1 MKKKVLSL
9 LFACI
14 MLLSVLA
21 IAGCKSDELQAQIDE
36 NATKAETAVTD
47 AAAKAAKDLADAKA
61 ELEALIAAGDQADV
75 KALNDAV
82 AKLNTAIEA
91 AKTAATA
98 ADDAL
103 KTELTAA
110 IAAAKKEATDAAA
123 KALDEAVKKLN
134 ADVALKVDATA
145 YEKAVADLQTSVA
158 NAKTAATEADAK
170 VTEALEAKIAAAQT
184 AAIED
189 AKKYVDSKVEEL
201 KGLQTADKTELAAAI
216 QEVKDAAAAADAAAK
231 KAFADAT
238 AADTTLEG
246 KLNDKL
252 AALEEA
258 IKGANTSAD
267 NAWGEWNEATEIVIK
282 NLAELKKAEKTF
294 EGSKYYALLSDT
306 IKNKAIEI
314 IAETEARLLRSVDKA
329 AAEAEYKYADN
340 FFAAIDGIYKVYESY
355 SVEKKAYYYEE
366 QLEEMKVALGK
377 AMDAIKAATKDTD
390 IPAIQTAFEADLD
403 AVHNKAE
410 ALTAMLKADGTPVKA
425 VILNEKWVKL
435 LADVDYKLNNEDEK
449 IAEELKFSDVEA
461 LYDEYKARYDM
472 LEMLKAEA
480 ALYNENHKKLAE
492 QLSEENK
499 DKGYFNKDSVEL
511 YKAYEL
517 KVEEWYKNLGDTNEE
532 NKKML
537 DTAILEEMIA
547 NYEARKKGH
556 EDYAAKLLSD
566 LKVFGAEKYVY
577 LYSEELEEEVF
588 ALYEN
593 YIAFKGYVVKIGYEL
608 GEEYH
613 VAFNAFEKGTYT
625 RALAMNKAAA
635 EAVKI
640 NGAIAELD
648 LILKNLTTFKT
659 EYQDKMIAI
668 DSAVAAWKKAYFADP
683 YAAEAVAGN
692 VNYELVKHD
701 AYAALQALYAEKLGA
716 IVEAMN
722 RVVETFNADGFRT
735 INLLSKN
742 EIDDAK
748 EAWAAL
754 IKLVGDL
761 GLDTEEIVVGHITD
775 LGEKATTT
783 DVANLLYKK
792 DLEYQA
798 RCEEAYKEY
807 KVIEDALPAANKVT
821 IYDEKIVTIMV
832 DWYKKYMGI
841 DPSDDASVLPE
852 EGKNLKLSETVTITD
867 DLYAAAKATYTAWEI
882 MTGDKKDEM
891 DTLNKDIA
899 DFLASTVINT
909 ESRDAYDALM
919 ARYEAFI
926 TGKNVPAPYATEQY
940 KVNELTKEPYFVDIS
955 KLVEAGKKIEA
966 LEKRRNDLFKALD
979 ALAGKTFAD
988 ALLNVDPANV
998 AALNEFIDTV
1008 EAEMIVFTLDNAG
1021 FNCFVASEDGKYT
1034 NRAVIIAQS
1043 REIMEIAA
1051 IYDRAIKN
1059 VGAITPEDVKKD
1071 LTDRATAAR
1080 TAALKLIRE
1089 LDPEAWETSAAY
1101 AIEKAK
1107 LEVVEKTIA
1116 AYIEYAPEKGDAL
1129 MTSCYWN
1136 SVVHHIDG
1144 NVTVEALAKF
1154 ENRGEG
1160 VEELIKEAS
1169 SAVTAFFKAIE
1180 K

>member
-123 KALDEAVKKLN
+123 KALDEAVKKLD
-134 ADVALKVDATA
+134 AAVALKVDATA

-184 AAIED
+184 AAIEE
-189 AKKYVDSKVEEL
+189 AKKYVDGKVDEL

-231 KAFADAT
+231 KAFEDAT
-238 AADTTLEG
+238 AADTALEG

-258 IKGANTSAD
+258 IKGANTSAND
-267 NAWGEWNEATEIVIK
+267 AWGEWNAATEIVIK

-294 EGSKYYALLSDT
+294 EGSKYYDLLKD
-306 IKNKAIEI
+306 KAIEI
-314 IAETEARLLRSVDKA
+314 VAETEARLLRSVDKA
-329 AAEAEYKYADN
+329 AAEAEYKYAKA
-340 FFAAIDGIYKVYESY
+340 FFDAVNGIEKVYNSY

-366 QLEEMKVALGK
+366 QLNEMAVALEN
-377 AMDAIKAATKDTD
+377 AIDAIKVATNDTG
-390 IPAIQTAFEADLD
+390 ILAIQTAFEADLD
-403 AVHNKAE
+403 EVHNKAE

-425 VILNEKWVKL
+425 VILNEKWAKL

-449 IAEELKFSDVEA
+449 IAEELKFSDVKA

-472 LEMLKAEA
+472 LEMLKAA
-480 ALYNENHKKLAE
+480 ADLYNLEFKKLADL
-492 QLSEENK
+492 LSEDNK
-499 DKGYFNKDSVEL
+499 YNATFNKDNVEL
-511 YKAYEL
+511 YKLFEEKVAVWYE
-517 KVEEWYKNLGDTNEE
+517 NLGDTNEE

-566 LKVFGAEKYVY
+566 LKAFGAADYVY
-577 LYSEELEEEVF
+577 LYSEELEAEVF

-692 VNYELVKHD
+692 VNYDLVKHD
-701 AYAALQALYAEKLGA
+701 AYAALQTLYAEKLGA

-761 GLDTEEIVVGHITD
+761 GLDTEEIVVGHITE
-775 LGEKATTT
+775 LGEKATTI

-798 RCEEAYKEY
+798 RCEEAYKAY

-940 KVNELTKEPYFVDIS
+940 KVNDLTKEPYFVDIS
-955 KLVEAGKKIEA
+955 KLVEAGKTIEA
-966 LEKRRNDLFKALD
+966 LEKRRNDLFKSLD

-998 AALNEFIDTV
+998 AALNEFIDSV
-1008 EAEMIVFTLDNAG
+1008 EAEMIVFTFDNAG

-1160 VEELIKEAS
+1160 VEELINEAS

>member
-134 ADVALKVDATA
+134 AAVALKVDATA

-184 AAIED
+184 AAIEE
-189 AKKYVDSKVEEL
+189 AKKYVDGKVDEL

-258 IKGANTSAD
+258 IKGADTSAN
-267 NAWGEWNEATEIVIK
+267 NAWGEWNAATEIVIK

-294 EGSKYYALLSDT
+294 EGSKYYALLKD
-306 IKNKAIEI
+306 KAIEI
-314 IAETEARLLRSVDKA
+314 VAETEARLLRSVSKD
-329 AAEAEYKYADN
+329 AAEAEYKYAKA
-340 FFAAIDGIYKVYESY
+340 FFDAVNGIEKVYNSY

-366 QLEEMKVALGK
+366 QLKEMEVVLGN
-377 AMDAIKAATKDTD
+377 AIDAIKAATNDAG
-390 IPAIQTAFEADLD
+390 ILAIQTAFEADMD
-403 AVHNKAE
+403 EVHNKAE

-425 VILNEKWVKL
+425 VILNEKWAKL

-449 IAEELKFSDVEA
+449 IAEELKFSDVKA

-472 LEMLKAEA
+472 LEMLKAA
-480 ALYNENHKKLAE
+480 ADLYNLEFKKLADL
-492 QLSEENK
+492 LSEDNK
-499 DKGYFNKDSVEL
+499 YNATFNKDNVEL
-511 YKAYEL
+511 YKLFEEKVAVWYE
-517 KVEEWYKNLGDTNEE
+517 NLGDTNEE

-566 LKVFGAEKYVY
+566 LKAFGAADYVY
-577 LYSEELEEEVF
+577 LYSEELEAEVF

-625 RALAMNKAAA
+625 RALALEKAKA
-635 EAVKI
+635 EADKI
-640 NGAIAELD
+640 NAAIAELTTT
-648 LILKNLTTFKT
+648 LNNLTTFKT
-659 EYQDKMIAI
+659 EYQKKMTAI
-668 DSAVAAWKKAYFADP
+668 NDAVAAWKKAYFAEP
-683 YAAEAVAGN
+683 YASEAVAGN
-692 VNYELVKHD
+692 TNYDLLKHAD
-701 AYAALQALYAEKLGA
+701 YAALVELYAEKLGA
-716 IVEAMN
+716 IEAAMKA
-722 RVVETFNADGFRT
+722 VTETFNADGFRK
-735 INLLSKN
+735 INLLSKD
-742 EIDDAK
+742 EIEAARV
-748 EAWAAL
+748 AWATL
-754 IKLVGDL
+754 VQLVGDL
-761 GLDTEEIVVGHITD
+761 GLNTEQIVVDTIID
-775 LGEKATTT
+775 LGANATTI
-783 DVANLLYKK
+783 DVANEFYKK
-792 DLEYQA
+792 DLQFQA
-798 RCEEAYKEY
+798 ACKAAYEDY
-807 KVIEDALPAANKVT
+807 KVIEKHLPSADKVT

-832 DWYKKYMGI
+832 DWYKNYMGI
-841 DPSDDASVLPE
+841 DPSKAESVLPE
-852 EGKNLKLSETVTITD
+852 DGKDLVLSETVTITD
-867 DLYAAAKATYTAWEI
+867 DLYAAAKATYTAWDK
-882 MTGDKKDEM
+882 MTDEKAKEEAELQAAIDKFVAG
-891 DTLNKDIA
+891 T
-899 DFLASTVINT
+899 INT
-909 ESRDAYDALM
+909 ESRAEYDDLM
-919 ARYEAFI
+919 TRYTKFLSGE
-926 TGKNVPAPYATEQY
+926 NVPAPYASAQY
-940 KVNELTKEPYFVDIS
+940 KVNEAVSDIYFVDITEL
-955 KLVEAGKKIEA
+955 KVAGAKIAA
-966 LEKRRNDLFKALD
+966 LESERKKLFDTLD
-979 ALAGKTFAD
+979 TFAD
-988 ALLNVDPANV
+988 DKFIETQLLDVTLTEAYTEIINA
-998 AALNEFIDTV
+998 V
-1008 EAEMIVFTLDNAG
+1008 EADMKAFTEKNAG
-1021 FNCFVASEDGKYT
+1021 FNCFVAHEGTDYI
-1034 NRAVIIAQS
+1034 NREVIIDQS
-1043 REIMEIAA
+1043 REIMQIANIYAKA
-1051 IYDRAIKN
+1051 IEN
-1059 VGAITPEDVKKD
+1059 VDSVKPDAVQND
-1071 LTDRATAAR
+1071 LTERATAAR
-1080 TAALKLIRE
+1080 TEALKLIRT
-1089 LDPEAWETSAAY
+1089 LDPEAWATSDEY

-1107 LEVVEKTIA
+1107 LQVVEQTIVAYVA
-1116 AYIEYAPEKGDAL
+1116 AAKDEAL
-1129 MTSCYWN
+1129 MASCYWN
-1136 SVVHHIDG
+1136 SVVPHIDG
-1144 NVTVEALAKF
+1144 NVTVESLIKF
-1154 ENRGEG
+1154 ENQGKTVKNL
-1160 VEELIKEAS
+1160 VEDVVASVSNFIANAEIK
-1169 SAVTAFFKAIE
+1169 
-1180 K
+1180 